1 MIIEFFTTMLITTL
15 VHIYLRSA
23 IGQNE
28 GIYTSINQLISLEKK
43 YMAIDSTDVEAQELA
58 YDELK

>member
-28 GIYTSINQLISLEKK
+28 GIYSSINQLISLEKK